1 MEQKEKENIINN
13 FYPSFHKIKICP
25 FITIVSL
32 SVISRHYCYSFQFIM
47 KDDNCYPNNEQLLSV
62 ISKLSLGGS
71 EEWIILTKKK
81 RIKCFNIFPLTTI
94 VGISEEQQRND
105 LELNFSCRSVYSYI
119 CINSSDNLLREK
131 HQLSINQ
138 SDNFRKI
145 HVLFFSFIFIHMG

>member
-1 MEQKEKENIINN
+1 
-13 FYPSFHKIKICP
+13 
-25 FITIVSL
+25 
-32 SVISRHYCYSFQFIM
+32 M

-131 HQLSINQ
+131 HQLSINH
-138 SDNFRKI
+138 RTILEKI
-145 HVLFFSFIFIHMG
+145 MSFFSLLFLYMWVKIMLKRTTRTLDMCQFNLQITELK